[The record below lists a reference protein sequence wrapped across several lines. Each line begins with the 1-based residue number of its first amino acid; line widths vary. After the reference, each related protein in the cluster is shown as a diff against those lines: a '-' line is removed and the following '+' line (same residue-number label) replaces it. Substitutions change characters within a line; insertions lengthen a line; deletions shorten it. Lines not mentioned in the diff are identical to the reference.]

1 MRRELCQLSTPG
13 IPKCVVCGYAL
24 DGLPADQTRRVR
36 CPECGTIQPTWRRHV
51 GAPISM
57 SQFVLWCCLPPVVL
71 CSCCTLILVVAG
83 ENSTLYAAAFAAMMT
98 GVISPAIYAWRLWA
112 TRPSTPPLV
121 IFLLMLLGFGIN
133 GFIGLCFV
141 LWAAGYL
148 TPPWD

>member
-1 MRRELCQLSTPG
+1 
-13 IPKCVVCGYAL
+13 
-24 DGLPADQTRRVR
+24 
-36 CPECGTIQPTWRRHV
+36 
-51 GAPISM
+51 M

-71 CSCCTLILVVAG
+71 CSCCTLILVMAG
-83 ENSTLYAAAFAAMMT
+83 EIPALNAAAFAAMMT

-121 IFLLMLLGFGIN
+121 IFLLMLLGFGVN

-148 TPPWD
+148 IPPLD